1 MTQKRYFFL
10 ILILGSLTALSPFSI
25 DMYLPG
31 FPAIAKALNT
41 TTGEVAQSLSSFFI
55 GLAFGQLL
63 YGPLMDKYGRKRPL
77 YFGLGLYIAI
87 SIGCFSASSIQMLI
101 VLRFVQAIGSCAA
114 GVAAMAMVR
123 DIFPVEDNAKVFAL
137 LILVL
142 GASPM
147 IAPTAGSYLTASLGW
162 QSVFIVLMSIAA
174 LLLLAVIFT
183 LPESYKPDPSFSLK
197 PAPMIRNFISVIK
210 VPQFYTYALASSLA
224 FAGLFSYVADSPSV
238 FMLWFHVSGKVY
250 GWIFAFLSIG
260 FIGSSQLNNLLLKY
274 FRSEKLIPPAMIA
287 QVVVAI
293 VFFIGSFNGWFGLP
307 VTIAFIFMILC
318 SIGII
323 NPNASA
329 LSLAPFSKN
338 AGTASSLMGALQLGI
353 GSLATFGIS
362 LFKTNSTFPMAT
374 VMIISSTIA
383 ICVLFIGRS
392 KIVKQVE
399 ADPSVIA
406 VGH

>member
-1 MTQKRYFFL
+1 
-10 ILILGSLTALSPFSI
+10 
-25 DMYLPG
+25 
-31 FPAIAKALNT
+31 
-41 TTGEVAQSLSSFFI
+41 
-55 GLAFGQLL
+55 
-63 YGPLMDKYGRKRPL
+63 
-77 YFGLGLYIAI
+77 
-87 SIGCFSASSIQMLI
+87 
-101 VLRFVQAIGSCAA
+101 
-114 GVAAMAMVR
+114 
-123 DIFPVEDNAKVFAL
+123 
-137 LILVL
+137 
-142 GASPM
+142 
-147 IAPTAGSYLTASLGW
+147 
-162 QSVFIVLMSIAA
+162 LMSIAA

-224 FAGLFSYVADSPSV
+224 FAGLFAYVADSPSV